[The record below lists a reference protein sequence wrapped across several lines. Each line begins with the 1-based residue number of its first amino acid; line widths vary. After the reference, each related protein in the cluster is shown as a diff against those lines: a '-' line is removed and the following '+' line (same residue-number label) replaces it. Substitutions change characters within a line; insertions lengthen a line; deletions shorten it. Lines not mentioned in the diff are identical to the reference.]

1 MDLIFRP
8 YLAPP
13 ILTMIFQKRQVSL
26 KVTKIILFFFDNL
39 NLFDF
44 LGAFSSDRQKI
55 PRSDLIKSVD
65 LDVLITPNEGSSI
78 LPQYEKYTINVTK
91 QLNQP
96 LGKVNLL

>member
-26 KVTKIILFFFDNL
+26 KVTILYSFDNL
-39 NLFDF
+39 ILFDF

>member
-1 MDLIFRP
+1 
-8 YLAPP
+8 
-13 ILTMIFQKRQVSL
+13 MIFQKRQVSL
-26 KVTKIILFFFDNL
+26 KVTKLYSFDNL